1 MSRKIGITN
10 NTQARII
17 SGAKVLFDFRRTE
30 EVNDTRDP
38 TNRVS
43 GESSYRNMARLN
55 RLREEQRNK

>member
-1 MSRKIGITN
+1 MSKKIGIAN

-43 GESSYRNMARLN
+43 TERGYRNMLRSERLHDTQN
-55 RLREEQRNK
+55 DK